1 MEILEVYTAKDEIE
15 ANMIVSA
22 LDAASIKCHTQDVGA
37 GQYMDVYMGFSVYGK
52 KIFVMED
59 KVEEAKRIISEIM
72 EIQENDEDELIIPWY
87 KNKKIIV
94 RIGIVVFVVITA
106 TILVVANI

>member
-1 MEILEVYTAKDEIE
+1 MEIVEVYTAKDEIE

-22 LDAASIKCHTQDVGA
+22 LDSALIKCHTEDVGA

-52 KIFVMED
+52 KIFVTED
-59 KVEEAKRIISEIM
+59 KEEEAKRIISEII
-72 EIQENDEDELIIPWY
+72 ETKENDEEELKVPWY

-94 RIGIVVFVVITA
+94 RIGLIVFVVITA
-106 TILVVANI
+106 GILIIANI